1 MKLDVDNYQLTKDLI
16 VLREEAIESV
26 SHFVALRK
34 QVTVAETK
42 LSCSEDAYSKC
53 NEKLEDLQGR
63 HNKLKIKFCNLSSL
77 YIGRGGTLNHLPGG
91 TSKSQHS
98 SPSHMSTKKV
108 SRRSAN
114 IPKEVVGTVPSP
126 SVSAL
131 SSTTLNAPYPGSPF
145 FGGKIAHHPR
155 VKASRHASSS
165 SLDVSKKRANSDA
178 NKLIPSNKKIK
189 PCSSSVEQHDDKI
202 TSEVLHESVNTAK
215 SSTGDPNLNNNE
227 TEAKNK
233 IPEESSTSNIDTSH
247 VVTDSNS
254 VNHKSSNSEQ
264 DGCCKASKESLS
276 VNPDNST
283 LINSK
288 SVACEVIIIS
298 DSNSKDST
306 HNKKEN
312 ATTKENN
319 SIKKNRSKV
328 NDTSQSVTSL
338 LSTSNYHED
347 VPEENIVDYGPS
359 ESSDNESNDSD
370 SGDHVSDT
378 MTDNKFVTLVLKD
391 YEENITKSRLHL
403 TNNSHLTKYIQIP
416 RKNITDIVKKTKTLF
431 DSIMKRLKY
440 PTNDCDMFPYV
451 NFLSGLASNYLFDD
465 GFIHSKITSS
475 SFSCPCSKMYTEWY
489 KLLNIEETICIAT
502 KPHSFSNSKSLIDH
516 ICAGATGEGSGFD
529 GLGVD
534 LYHYLTLCYISA
546 KHGDA
551 VIGPRGVSV
560 LTGRKMTKQQK
571 NKKKSH
577 NPSIQ
582 SRLND
587 HNNELRRSDRGNF
600 TRVSRHRK

>member
-16 VLREEAIESV
+16 VLREDAIESV
-26 SHFVALRK
+26 SHFASLRK

-42 LSCSEDAYSKC
+42 LSCSDDAYSKC
-53 NEKLEDLQGR
+53 NKKLDDLQGR
-63 HNKLKIKFCNLSSL
+63 YNGLKIKFSNLSQL
-77 YIGRGGTLNHLPGG
+77 YIGRGGSLNHLPGR
-91 TSKSQHS
+91 TSQSQYS
-98 SPSHMSTKKV
+98 TTSHMSSKKV
-108 SRRSAN
+108 SRRCSVN
-114 IPKEVVGTVPSP
+114 IPTEVVGTEPSP

-131 SSTTLNAPYPGSPF
+131 SSNTQNAPYPGSTF
-145 FGGKIAHHPR
+145 YDFKLAR
-155 VKASRHASSS
+155 RTSVKASKPSTNS
-165 SLDVSKKRANSDA
+165 SLPVCKKRPNSDA
-178 NKLIPSNKKIK
+178 NKLIDSNKKIK

-202 TSEVLHESVNTAK
+202 ISELLHESVNRAK
-215 SSTGDPNLNNNE
+215 SSTEDPNLNNNA
-227 TEAKNK
+227 TEAKNN

-247 VVTDSNS
+247 VVTASNS
-254 VNHKSSNSEQ
+254 VIHMSSNSEQ
-264 DGCCKASKESLS
+264 DECCKASKDSFS

-288 SVACEVIIIS
+288 SVASEVILIS
-298 DSNSKDST
+298 DSNSKGST

-312 ATTKENN
+312 AITKEKN
-319 SIKKNRSKV
+319 SITKKRSKM

-338 LSTSNYHED
+338 LSTSNYHEN
-347 VPEENIVDYGPS
+347 VAEEDIVDY
-359 ESSDNESNDSD
+359 SSDNESNDSD

-391 YEENITKSRLHL
+391 YEANITKSRLHL
-403 TNNSHLTKYIQIP
+403 TKNFHMTKYVTKS

-451 NFLSGLASNYLFDD
+451 NFLSGLVSNYLFDD
-465 GFIHSKITSS
+465 GFISSKITSS

-489 KLLNIEETICIAT
+489 KLLNIEETICVAT
-502 KPHSFSNSKSLIDH
+502 KTHSFSNSKSLIDH

-529 GLGVD
+529 DRGGD

-582 SRLND
+582 SRLNA
-587 HNNELRRSDRGNF
+587 HNNELRRSERGNF
-600 TRVSRHRK
+600 TRVSSHRK